1 MVSVSVV
8 LTPPSRQEY
17 KEDGYEDED
26 EAPAEEVPLTLTN
39 VEDFLKFFPELTDY
53 QVHLLNSLVG
63 IFNLKILFDFKQP
76 PL

>member
-1 MVSVSVV
+1 MESVSVV

-53 QVHLLNSLVG
+53 QVHLLNSLVD
-63 IFNLKILFDFKQP
+63 IFNFKEIV
-76 PL
+76 

>member
-1 MVSVSVV
+1 MKSVSLI

-63 IFNLKILFDFKQP
+63 IFNFKEIV
-76 PL
+76 